1 MGRPDFSPWSGF
13 IMGRALVGVVLAA
26 LLVGGLWAASTMM
39 PPKGLSLLPSDQ
51 SASVDKNFSG
61 SKQIGPW
68 ALACD
73 TREKHAAA
81 NANDKTFGRCRLVL
95 IYRRS
100 DNTKQIV
107 MVLNFRI
114 LANRGN
120 LGLIAALPPVL
131 KKGDILDLVWGKK
144 SMKLPVSFC
153 REKVECVAVIGL
165 TRQAEA
171 DLTSGPNAVLALPP
185 GPDGKRAAI
194 RVPLAGL
201 KDAIAAM
208 RRAES

>member
-1 MGRPDFSPWSGF
+1 
-13 IMGRALVGVVLAA
+13 MGRALVGLVLAA

-39 PPKGLSLLPSDQ
+39 PPKDLSLLPADQ
-51 SASVDKNFSG
+51 AMDVAKGFSG
-61 SKQIGPW
+61 AKQIGPW

-73 TREKHAAA
+73 TPQKHAAA

-100 DNTKQIV
+100 ETPKQIV

-120 LGLIAALPPVL
+120 LAFIAALPPVL
-131 KKGDILDLVWGKK
+131 KKGDMLDLIWGKK
-144 SMKLPVSFC
+144 SLKLPVSFC
-153 REKVECVAVIGL
+153 RDKVECVAVIGL
-165 TRQAEA
+165 TQQAEA
-171 DLTSGPNAVLALPP
+171 DLMTGPNAMLALPA
-185 GPDGKRAAI
+185 GPNGKRSAVV
-194 RVPLAGL
+194 VPVAGL
-201 KDAIAAM
+201 KDAVAAM